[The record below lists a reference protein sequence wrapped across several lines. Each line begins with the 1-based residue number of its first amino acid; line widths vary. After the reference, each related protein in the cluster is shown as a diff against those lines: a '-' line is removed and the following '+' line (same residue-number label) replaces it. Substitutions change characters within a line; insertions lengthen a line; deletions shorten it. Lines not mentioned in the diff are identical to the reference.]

1 MSTSAATGIN
11 GEITSRDLNQPPA
24 ATPTADK
31 RVRPTSSQWR
41 QVVPT
46 VLIYVMSIAVAL
58 ALCAVLVSTT
68 GGSAMKV
75 FTALLDGSLRS
86 PGAWGIT
93 VNTAAPLLAVAAGT
107 IVAGKAWLSN
117 IGQEGQVLL
126 GAAATA
132 FIATR
137 LVAPGPLVIV
147 ISIAA
152 GVAVGGLWALVASV
166 MKFSRK
172 VPEVISTLLLYF
184 IAVQLTDFALTK
196 RWLLASLST
205 DSRVNNGQP
214 IKRNARLP
222 GFELFG
228 NTISWGAFVAII
240 VTALIG
246 IALSRTT
253 TGFRLRML
261 GLNPRTARR
270 AGVSAAKI
278 GGAALVV
285 SGATAGLAGSL
296 WLMGGVPGDRFT
308 SGMSSNLGWQG
319 LLVALLAR
327 QRAALA
333 IPMAFVFAALR
344 TGSQFLSATGV
355 DRRIADVVQ
364 AMLVLALLVAAA
376 IEIVQK
382 QRAERAMAAKE
393 VAA

>member
-1 MSTSAATGIN
+1 MTSAAEIN
-11 GEITSRDLNQPPA
+11 TAITTDNTTSGRRLSRRTKA
-24 ATPTADK
+24 
-31 RVRPTSSQWR
+31 VRWSALG
-41 QVVPT
+41 PT
-46 VLIYVMSIAVAL
+46 VLIYVISIVVAL
-58 ALCAVLVSTT
+58 ALCALLVSST

-75 FTALLDGSLRS
+75 FTALVDGSLRS
-86 PGAWGIT
+86 PGAWGTT

-107 IVAGKAWLSN
+107 IVAGKAGLSN

-137 LVAPGPLVIV
+137 LVAPGPVVIV
-147 ISIAA
+147 LSVVA
-152 GVAVGGLWALVASV
+152 GVVLGGVWALLASV
-166 MKFSRK
+166 MKYSRK

-184 IAVQLTDFALTK
+184 IAVQMTNFALTK
-196 RWLLASLST
+196 QWLLQSLST

-214 IKRNARLP
+214 LKHNARLP
-222 GFELFG
+222 GIEIFG
-228 NTISWGAFVAII
+228 NVISWGALVAI
-240 VTALIG
+240 VLTALIG
-246 IALSRTT
+246 ITLARTT

-278 GGAALVV
+278 GGAALAV
-285 SGATAGLAGSL
+285 SGATAGLAGAL
-296 WLMGGVPGDRFT
+296 WLTGGVPGDRFT

-364 AMLVLALLVAAA
+364 AMLVLALLVAPA
-376 IEIVQK
+376 IETAQK
-382 QRAERAMAAKE
+382 RRTRKTTGSTSSAVTA
-393 VAA
+393 

>member
-1 MSTSAATGIN
+1 MTSAAEIN
-11 GEITSRDLNQPPA
+11 TAITTDNTTSGRRLSRRTKA
-24 ATPTADK
+24 
-31 RVRPTSSQWR
+31 VRWSALG
-41 QVVPT
+41 PT
-46 VLIYVMSIAVAL
+46 VLIYVISIVVAL
-58 ALCAVLVSTT
+58 ALCALLVSST

-75 FTALLDGSLRS
+75 FTALVDGSLRS
-86 PGAWGIT
+86 PGAWGTT

-107 IVAGKAWLSN
+107 IVAGKAGLSN

-137 LVAPGPLVIV
+137 LVAPGPVVIV
-147 ISIAA
+147 LSVVA
-152 GVAVGGLWALVASV
+152 GVVLGGVWALLASV
-166 MKFSRK
+166 MKYSRK

-184 IAVQLTDFALTK
+184 IAVQMTNFALTK
-196 RWLLASLST
+196 QWLLQSLST

-214 IKRNARLP
+214 LKHNARLP
-222 GFELFG
+222 GTEIFG
-228 NTISWGAFVAII
+228 NVISWGALVAI
-240 VTALIG
+240 VLTALIG
-246 IALSRTT
+246 ITLARTT

-278 GGAALVV
+278 GGAALAV
-285 SGATAGLAGSL
+285 SGATAGLAGAL
-296 WLMGGVPGDRFT
+296 WLTGGVPGDRFT

-364 AMLVLALLVAAA
+364 AMLVLALLVAPA
-376 IEIVQK
+376 IETAQK
-382 QRAERAMAAKE
+382 RRTRKTTGSTSSAVTA
-393 VAA
+393 

>member
-1 MSTSAATGIN
+1 MTSAAEIN
-11 GEITSRDLNQPPA
+11 TAITTDNTTSGRRLSRRTKA
-24 ATPTADK
+24 
-31 RVRPTSSQWR
+31 VRWSALG
-41 QVVPT
+41 PT
-46 VLIYVMSIAVAL
+46 VLIYVISIVVAL
-58 ALCAVLVSTT
+58 ALCALLVSST

-75 FTALLDGSLRS
+75 FTALVDGSLRS
-86 PGAWGIT
+86 PGAWGTT

-107 IVAGKAWLSN
+107 IVAGKAGLSN

-137 LVAPGPLVIV
+137 LVAPGPVVIV
-147 ISIAA
+147 LSVVA
-152 GVAVGGLWALVASV
+152 GVVLGGVWALLASV
-166 MKFSRK
+166 MKYSRK

-184 IAVQLTDFALTK
+184 IAVQMTNFALTK
-196 RWLLASLST
+196 QWLLQSLST

-214 IKRNARLP
+214 LKHNARLP
-222 GFELFG
+222 GTEIFG
-228 NTISWGAFVAII
+228 NVISWGALVAI
-240 VTALIG
+240 VLTALIG
-246 IALSRTT
+246 ITLARTT

-261 GLNPRTARR
+261 GLNSRTARR

-278 GGAALVV
+278 GGAALAV
-285 SGATAGLAGSL
+285 SGATAGLAGAL
-296 WLMGGVPGDRFT
+296 WLTGGVPGDRFT

-364 AMLVLALLVAAA
+364 AMLVLALLVAPA
-376 IEIVQK
+376 IETAQK
-382 QRAERAMAAKE
+382 RRTRKTTGSTSSAVTA
-393 VAA
+393 

>member
-1 MSTSAATGIN
+1 MSSATGFNSAIDIETSPV
-11 GEITSRDLNQPPA
+11 GELPT
-24 ATPTADK
+24 ATPTARK
-31 RVRPTSSQWR
+31 RSASRQWR
-41 QVVPT
+41 QVLPT
-46 VLIYVMSIAVAL
+46 VLIYVISIAVAL
-58 ALCAVLVSTT
+58 ALCALLVSTT

-75 FTALLDGSLRS
+75 FSALLDGSLRS

-107 IVAGKAWLSN
+107 IVAGKAGLSN

-137 LVAPGPLVIV
+137 MVASGPVVIV
-147 ISIAA
+147 ISLAA
-152 GVAVGGLWALVASV
+152 GAVVGGFWALLAAV

-184 IAVQLTDFALTK
+184 IVVQITDFALTK

-214 IKRNARLP
+214 IKHNARLP

-240 VTALIG
+240 VTAVIG
-246 IALSRTT
+246 VALARTT

-364 AMLVLALLVAAA
+364 AMLVLALLVAPA
-376 IEIVQK
+376 IEMVQRR
-382 QRAERAMAAKE
+382 RAERT
-393 VAA
+393 VAS

>member
-1 MSTSAATGIN
+1 MTSAAEIN
-11 GEITSRDLNQPPA
+11 TAITTDNTTSGRRLSRRTKA
-24 ATPTADK
+24 
-31 RVRPTSSQWR
+31 VRWSALG
-41 QVVPT
+41 PT
-46 VLIYVMSIAVAL
+46 VLIYVISIVVAL
-58 ALCAVLVSTT
+58 ALCALLVSST

-75 FTALLDGSLRS
+75 FTALVDGSLRS
-86 PGAWGIT
+86 PGAWGTT

-107 IVAGKAWLSN
+107 IVAGKAGLSN

-137 LVAPGPLVIV
+137 LAAPGPVVIV
-147 ISIAA
+147 LSVVA
-152 GVAVGGLWALVASV
+152 GVVLGGVWALLASV
-166 MKFSRK
+166 MKYSRK

-184 IAVQLTDFALTK
+184 IAVQMTNFALTK
-196 RWLLASLST
+196 QWLLQSLST

-214 IKRNARLP
+214 LKHNARLP
-222 GFELFG
+222 GTEIFG
-228 NTISWGAFVAII
+228 NVISWGALVAI
-240 VTALIG
+240 VLTALIG
-246 IALSRTT
+246 ITLARTT

-278 GGAALVV
+278 GGAALAV
-285 SGATAGLAGSL
+285 SGATAGLAGAL
-296 WLMGGVPGDRFT
+296 WLTGGVPGDRFT

-364 AMLVLALLVAAA
+364 AMLVLALLVAPA
-376 IEIVQK
+376 IETAQK
-382 QRAERAMAAKE
+382 RRTRKTTGSTSSAVTA
-393 VAA
+393 

>member
-1 MSTSAATGIN
+1 MTSAAEIN
-11 GEITSRDLNQPPA
+11 TAITTDNTTSGRRLSRRTKA
-24 ATPTADK
+24 
-31 RVRPTSSQWR
+31 VRWNALG
-41 QVVPT
+41 PT
-46 VLIYVMSIAVAL
+46 VLIYVISIVVAL
-58 ALCAVLVSTT
+58 ALCALLVSST

-75 FTALLDGSLRS
+75 FTALVDGSLRS
-86 PGAWGIT
+86 RGAWGTT

-107 IVAGKAWLSN
+107 IVAGKAGLSN

-137 LVAPGPLVIV
+137 LVAPGPVVIV
-147 ISIAA
+147 LSVVA
-152 GVAVGGLWALVASV
+152 GVVLGGVWALLASV
-166 MKFSRK
+166 MKYSRK

-184 IAVQLTDFALTK
+184 IAVQMTNFALTK
-196 RWLLASLST
+196 QWLLQSLST

-214 IKRNARLP
+214 LKHNARLP
-222 GFELFG
+222 GIEIFG
-228 NTISWGAFVAII
+228 NVISWGAVVAIVLI
-240 VTALIG
+240 ALIG
-246 IALSRTT
+246 ITLARTT

-278 GGAALVV
+278 GGAALAV
-285 SGATAGLAGSL
+285 SGATAGLAGAL
-296 WLMGGVPGDRFT
+296 WLTGGVPGDRFT

-364 AMLVLALLVAAA
+364 AMLVLALLVAPA
-376 IEIVQK
+376 IETAQK
-382 QRAERAMAAKE
+382 RRTRKTTGSTSSAVTA
-393 VAA
+393 

>member
-1 MSTSAATGIN
+1 MTSAAEIN
-11 GEITSRDLNQPPA
+11 TAITTDNTTSGRRLSRRTKA
-24 ATPTADK
+24 
-31 RVRPTSSQWR
+31 VRWSALG
-41 QVVPT
+41 PT
-46 VLIYVMSIAVAL
+46 VLIYVISIVVAL
-58 ALCAVLVSTT
+58 ALCALLVSST

-75 FTALLDGSLRS
+75 FTALVDGSLRS
-86 PGAWGIT
+86 PGAWGTT

-107 IVAGKAWLSN
+107 IVAGKAGLSN

-137 LVAPGPLVIV
+137 LVAPGPVVIV
-147 ISIAA
+147 LSVVA
-152 GVAVGGLWALVASV
+152 GVVLGGVWALLASV
-166 MKFSRK
+166 MKYSRK

-184 IAVQLTDFALTK
+184 IAVQMTNFALTK
-196 RWLLASLST
+196 QWLLQSLST

-214 IKRNARLP
+214 LKHNARLP
-222 GFELFG
+222 GIEIFG
-228 NTISWGAFVAII
+228 NVISWGALVAI
-240 VTALIG
+240 VLTALIG
-246 IALSRTT
+246 ITLARTT

-278 GGAALVV
+278 GGAALAI
-285 SGATAGLAGSL
+285 SGATAGLAGAL
-296 WLMGGVPGDRFT
+296 WLTGGVPGDRFT

-364 AMLVLALLVAAA
+364 AMLVLALLVAPA
-376 IEIVQK
+376 IETAQK
-382 QRAERAMAAKE
+382 RRTRKTTGSTSSAVTA
-393 VAA
+393 

>member
-1 MSTSAATGIN
+1 MSSATGFNSAIDIETSPV
-11 GEITSRDLNQPPA
+11 GELPT
-24 ATPTADK
+24 ATPTARK
-31 RVRPTSSQWR
+31 RSASTQWR
-41 QVVPT
+41 QVLPT
-46 VLIYVMSIAVAL
+46 VLIYVISIAVAL
-58 ALCAVLVSTT
+58 ALCALLVSTT

-75 FTALLDGSLRS
+75 FSALLDGSLRS

-107 IVAGKAWLSN
+107 IVAGKAGLSN

-137 LVAPGPLVIV
+137 MVASGPVVIV
-147 ISIAA
+147 ISLAA
-152 GVAVGGLWALVASV
+152 GAVVGGFWALLAAV

-184 IAVQLTDFALTK
+184 IVVQITDFALTK

-214 IKRNARLP
+214 IKHNARLP

-228 NTISWGAFVAII
+228 NTISWGAFVAIV
-240 VTALIG
+240 VTAVIG
-246 IALSRTT
+246 VALARTT

-364 AMLVLALLVAAA
+364 AMLVLALLVAPA
-376 IEIVQK
+376 IEMVQRR
-382 QRAERAMAAKE
+382 RAERM
-393 VAA
+393 VAS

>member
-1 MSTSAATGIN
+1 MTSAAGIN
-11 GEITSRDLNQPPA
+11 TAITTDSATAGRGRSRRTRGIRWSALG
-24 ATPTADK
+24 
-31 RVRPTSSQWR
+31 
-41 QVVPT
+41 PT
-46 VLIYVMSIAVAL
+46 VLIYVISIVVAL
-58 ALCAVLVSTT
+58 ALCALLVSST

-75 FTALLDGSLRS
+75 FTALVDGSLRS

-107 IVAGKAWLSN
+107 IVAGKAGLSN

-126 GAAATA
+126 GAAAAA

-137 LVAPGPLVIV
+137 LVAPGPVVIV
-147 ISIAA
+147 LSLVA
-152 GVAVGGLWALVASV
+152 GVVVGGVWAVLASV
-166 MKFSRK
+166 MKYSRK

-184 IAVQLTDFALTK
+184 IAVQMTNFALTK
-196 RWLLASLST
+196 QWLLQSLST

-214 IKRNARLP
+214 LKHNARLP
-222 GFELFG
+222 GIDVFG
-228 NTISWGAFVAII
+228 NVISWGALIAIAL
-240 VTALIG
+240 TALIG
-246 IALSRTT
+246 ITLARTT

-278 GGAALVV
+278 GGAALAV
-285 SGATAGLAGSL
+285 SGATAGLAGVL
-296 WLMGGVPGDRFT
+296 WLTGGVPGDRFT

-344 TGSQFLSATGV
+344 TGAQFLSATGV

-364 AMLVLALLVAAA
+364 AMLVLALLVAPA
-376 IEIVQK
+376 IETA
-382 QRAERAMAAKE
+382 QRHRSRKSAASTSSA
-393 VAA
+393 VTA

>member
-1 MSTSAATGIN
+1 MSSATGFNSAIDIETSPV
-11 GEITSRDLNQPPA
+11 GELPT
-24 ATPTADK
+24 ATPTARK
-31 RVRPTSSQWR
+31 RSASRQWR
-41 QVVPT
+41 QVLPT
-46 VLIYVMSIAVAL
+46 VLIYVISIAVAL
-58 ALCAVLVSTT
+58 ALCALLVSTT

-75 FTALLDGSLRS
+75 FSALLDGSLRS

-107 IVAGKAWLSN
+107 IVAGKAGLSN

-137 LVAPGPLVIV
+137 MVASGPVVIV
-147 ISIAA
+147 ISLAA
-152 GVAVGGLWALVASV
+152 GAVVGGFWALLAAV

-184 IAVQLTDFALTK
+184 IVVQITDFALTK

-214 IKRNARLP
+214 IKHNARLP

-228 NTISWGAFVAII
+228 NTISWGAFVAIL
-240 VTALIG
+240 VTAVIG
-246 IALSRTT
+246 VALARTT

-364 AMLVLALLVAAA
+364 AMLVLALLVAPA
-376 IEIVQK
+376 IEMVQRR
-382 QRAERAMAAKE
+382 RAERT
-393 VAA
+393 VAS

>member
-1 MSTSAATGIN
+1 MTSAAEIN
-11 GEITSRDLNQPPA
+11 TAITTDNTTSGRRLSRRTKA
-24 ATPTADK
+24 
-31 RVRPTSSQWR
+31 VRWSALG
-41 QVVPT
+41 PT
-46 VLIYVMSIAVAL
+46 VLIYVISIVVAL
-58 ALCAVLVSTT
+58 ALCALLVSST

-75 FTALLDGSLRS
+75 FTALVDGSLRS
-86 PGAWGIT
+86 PGAWGTT

-107 IVAGKAWLSN
+107 IVAGKAGLSN

-137 LVAPGPLVIV
+137 LVAPGPVVIV
-147 ISIAA
+147 LS
-152 GVAVGGLWALVASV
+152 VVGGVVLGGVWALLASV
-166 MKFSRK
+166 MKYSRK

-184 IAVQLTDFALTK
+184 IAVQMTNFALTK
-196 RWLLASLST
+196 QWLLQSLST

-214 IKRNARLP
+214 LKHNARLP
-222 GFELFG
+222 GTEIFG
-228 NTISWGAFVAII
+228 NVISWGALVAI
-240 VTALIG
+240 VLTALIG
-246 IALSRTT
+246 ITLARTT

-278 GGAALVV
+278 GGAALAV
-285 SGATAGLAGSL
+285 SGATAGLAGAL
-296 WLMGGVPGDRFT
+296 WLTGGVPGDRFT

-364 AMLVLALLVAAA
+364 AMLVLALLVAPA
-376 IEIVQK
+376 IETAQK
-382 QRAERAMAAKE
+382 RRTRKTTGSTSSAVTA
-393 VAA
+393 

>member
-1 MSTSAATGIN
+1 MSSTTGLNSAIDIETSPV
-11 GEITSRDLNQPPA
+11 GEL
-24 ATPTADK
+24 PTAAPTAKK
-31 RVRPTSSQWR
+31 RSASPQWR
-41 QVVPT
+41 QVLPT
-46 VLIYVMSIAVAL
+46 VLIYVVSIAVAL
-58 ALCAVLVSTT
+58 ALCALLVSTT

-75 FTALLDGSLRS
+75 FSALLDGSLRS

-107 IVAGKAWLSN
+107 IVAGKAGLSN

-137 LVAPGPLVIV
+137 LVAPGPIVIV
-147 ISIAA
+147 ISIMA
-152 GVAVGGLWALVASV
+152 GVVVGGLWALLASI

-184 IAVQLTDFALTK
+184 IVVQMTDFALTK

-222 GFELFG
+222 GIELFG

-240 VTALIG
+240 VTAVIG
-246 IALSRTT
+246 VALARTT

-364 AMLVLALLVAAA
+364 AMLVLALLVAPA
-376 IEIVQK
+376 IEMVQRR
-382 QRAERAMAAKE
+382 RAEQT
-393 VAA
+393 VAS

>member
-1 MSTSAATGIN
+1 MSSATGFNSAIDIETSPV
-11 GEITSRDLNQPPA
+11 GELPT
-24 ATPTADK
+24 ATPTARK
-31 RVRPTSSQWR
+31 RSASRQWR
-41 QVVPT
+41 QVLPT
-46 VLIYVMSIAVAL
+46 VLIYVISIAVAL
-58 ALCAVLVSTT
+58 ALCALLVSTT

-75 FTALLDGSLRS
+75 FSALLDGSLRS

-107 IVAGKAWLSN
+107 IVAGKAGLSN

-137 LVAPGPLVIV
+137 MVASGPVVIV
-147 ISIAA
+147 ISLAA
-152 GVAVGGLWALVASV
+152 GAVVGGFWALLAAV

-184 IAVQLTDFALTK
+184 IVVQITDFALTK

-214 IKRNARLP
+214 IKHNARLP

-228 NTISWGAFVAII
+228 NTISWGAFVAIV
-240 VTALIG
+240 VTAVIG
-246 IALSRTT
+246 VALARTT

-364 AMLVLALLVAAA
+364 AMLVLALLVAPA
-376 IEIVQK
+376 IEMVQRR
-382 QRAERAMAAKE
+382 RAERM
-393 VAA
+393 VAS

>member
-1 MSTSAATGIN
+1 MTSAAEIN
-11 GEITSRDLNQPPA
+11 TAITTDNTTSGRRLSRRTKA
-24 ATPTADK
+24 
-31 RVRPTSSQWR
+31 VRWSALG
-41 QVVPT
+41 PT
-46 VLIYVMSIAVAL
+46 VLIYVISIVVAL
-58 ALCAVLVSTT
+58 ALCALLVSST

-75 FTALLDGSLRS
+75 FTALVDGSLRS
-86 PGAWGIT
+86 PGAWGTT

-107 IVAGKAWLSN
+107 IVAGKAGLSN
-117 IGQEGQVLL
+117 I

-137 LVAPGPLVIV
+137 LVAPGPVVIV
-147 ISIAA
+147 LSVVA
-152 GVAVGGLWALVASV
+152 GVVLGGVWALLASV
-166 MKFSRK
+166 MKYSRK

-184 IAVQLTDFALTK
+184 IAVQMTNFALTK
-196 RWLLASLST
+196 QWLLQSLST

-214 IKRNARLP
+214 LKHNARLP
-222 GFELFG
+222 GIEIFG
-228 NTISWGAFVAII
+228 NVISWGALVAI
-240 VTALIG
+240 VLTALIG
-246 IALSRTT
+246 ITLARTT

-278 GGAALVV
+278 GGAALAV
-285 SGATAGLAGSL
+285 SGATAGLAGAL
-296 WLMGGVPGDRFT
+296 WLTGGVPGDRFT

-364 AMLVLALLVAAA
+364 AMLVLALLVAPA
-376 IEIVQK
+376 IETAQK
-382 QRAERAMAAKE
+382 RRTRKTTGSTSSAVTA
-393 VAA
+393 